1 MGKLKDFFVMSRRER
16 VGAMAL
22 LGIVLMLVVALA
34 LGRGC
39 KQASTGA
46 IAPAMVAYDRATD
59 SMAIVE
65 KQASKK
71 KSKDKRS
78 RRSSNGRKRK
88 GSKKKGSKSKKGKS
102 GSKPAAAPRRS
113 LEPVPEF

>member
-46 IAPAMVAYDRATD
+46 ITPAMVAYDRATD
-59 SMAIVE
+59 SIAIAE

-71 KSKDKRS
+71 SKGKRS
-78 RRSSNGRKRK
+78 GRSSNSRKRK
-88 GSKKKGSKSKKGKS
+88 GSKKKGCKSKKGKS